1 VLLGLVALCL
11 QFLDEPLIGGQAAQ
25 TSERGYDLHFSITKG
40 PEFVEEE
47 VTKAYPLRSRVS
59 SRSALGDRVSS
70 VKILKGFP
78 LPTGSAENIRFLNC
92 LAASSSLV
100 ALRLA

>member
-1 VLLGLVALCL
+1 LSSF
-11 QFLDEPLIGGQAAQ
+11 FLRAQ
-25 TSERGYDLHFSITKG
+25 PDF
-40 PEFVEEE
+40 
-47 VTKAYPLRSRVS
+47 TKAYPLRSRVS

>member
-1 VLLGLVALCL
+1 VR
-11 QFLDEPLIGGQAAQ
+11 AQ
-25 TSERGYDLHFSITKG
+25 PDF
-40 PEFVEEE
+40 
-47 VTKAYPLRSRVS
+47 TKAYPLRSRVS
-59 SRSALGDRVSS
+59 SRSALDDRVSS

-78 LPTGSAENIRFLNC
+78 LPVGSAENIRFLNC